1 MFLRVGDGHELGD
14 HYQLKQRLREKI
26 EGKPR
31 DSANELEAKQLIPV
45 KNQTLFNLGK
55 ELQNKVLDEYSVSEK
70 HEGGCCQNII
80 AMIQKRCILFR
91 RQYTYLLLEAFVPVL
106 FVLIGLLILQVSLLF
121 DSPARVIETK
131 MYPLP

>member
-1 MFLRVGDGHELGD
+1 
-14 HYQLKQRLREKI
+14 
-26 EGKPR
+26 
-31 DSANELEAKQLIPV
+31 
-45 KNQTLFNLGK
+45 
-55 ELQNKVLDEYSVSEK
+55 
-70 HEGGCCQNII
+70 
-80 AMIQKRCILFR
+80 MIQKRCILFR